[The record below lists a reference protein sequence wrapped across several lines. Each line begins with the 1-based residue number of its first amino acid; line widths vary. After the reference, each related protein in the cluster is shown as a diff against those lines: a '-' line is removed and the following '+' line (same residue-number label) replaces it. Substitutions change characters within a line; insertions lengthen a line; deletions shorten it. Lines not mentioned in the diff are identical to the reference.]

1 MDSPDTDADI
11 VAKSLT
17 EKEAFAVLI
26 SRYEGKLSRYI
37 ARLGIRDEEDRSDV
51 LQNVFIK
58 VYQNLNAYDS
68 SLSFSSWIYRIA
80 HNEFINA
87 IKKKG
92 KEPFSFFDFDIL
104 FPHPISKDNTEK
116 NLNREELRKV
126 LDDCLGKLKPKYREP
141 IVLYYFEELSY
152 KEIADVLRIPIST
165 VGVRLQRGKK
175 IMKSFCKKLS
185 YG

>member
-80 HNEFINA
+80 HNEA
-87 IKKKG
+87 I
-92 KEPFSFFDFDIL
+92 SFFRAKKVRPEGNLIEEGEEVL
-104 FPHPISKDNTEK
+104 NTLAHDAEIVEGVDARIDATH
-116 NLNREELRKV
+116 LTTALSMIDR
-126 LDDCLGKLKPKYREP
+126 KYRE
-141 IVLYYFEELSY
+141 VLVLRFFEERDYSDISDILEIPMGSVATLIHRAKKALA
-152 KEIADVLRIPIST
+152 KEVAHI
-165 VGVRLQRGKK
+165 Q
-175 IMKSFCKKLS
+175 
-185 YG
+185 